1 MLYSLPRV
9 IAFKLNRGPFQS
21 GKKHKKE
28 SSVTKKIGH
37 ELNSE
42 EIKAQTFAVDKKK
55 KKILPSWNTQ
65 RTKISTE
72 KRTNENKNLGC
83 IFLQQ

>member
-28 SSVTKKIGH
+28 SGVTKKIGH

-42 EIKAQTFAVDKKK
+42 EIKAQTFVVDKK
-55 KKILPSWNTQ
+55 Q
-65 RTKISTE
+65 RVDFFFFFFFTIMEHTKDQDF
-72 KRTNENKNLGC
+72 N
-83 IFLQQ
+83 